1 MYRNAIQP
9 KVIIIATEND
19 STSSKLLFSVPPVPL
34 LLLPTSS
41 CHFVPSF
48 SFALLLLVI
57 IIFIIVV
64 IITENPNRLINVE

>member
-1 MYRNAIQP
+1 MYRNAIP
-9 KVIIIATEND
+9 ND

-34 LLLPTSS
+34 LLLPRSL

-48 SFALLLLVI
+48 SCALLLFVI

-64 IITENPNRLINVE
+64 IIITENSNRLINVE